1 MSSVSFIFE
10 NLPLAAHK
18 LLVYKYSSLYNSLL
32 DDPTSSTW
40 YIDDRANPKDFW
52 ALLTLAQPQIV
63 TLRCKKLKKTNLKKA
78 LDILFKP
85 ESIEILSNE
94 NFNPDY

>member
-1 MSSVSFIFE
+1 MSTESFIYKD
-10 NLPLAAHK
+10 LPSAAHK
-18 LLVYKYSSLYNSLL
+18 LLVYHWSYCYKQLIDN
-32 DDPTSSTW
+32 PTSPSW
-40 YIDDRANPKDFW
+40 YLDERANPKEFW
-52 ALLTLAQPQIV
+52 ALITLANPSLAV
-63 TLRCKKLKKTNLKKA
+63 LRCRKLKKSNLKKA